1 LTKKPAPG
9 IDSPIS
15 RISFNH
21 TEERLMGTKAKAS
34 LFTGEVT
41 ERTLQKWRS
50 IQIAAIFPMIVF
62 VVLLFYFRGSKLGIL
77 AFFLLLIIG
86 VIVPQIY
93 RDMIQS
99 HLVLQERIS
108 KFPQA
113 QVEK

>member
-1 LTKKPAPG
+1 
-9 IDSPIS
+9 
-15 RISFNH
+15 
-21 TEERLMGTKAKAS
+21 MGTKAKAS